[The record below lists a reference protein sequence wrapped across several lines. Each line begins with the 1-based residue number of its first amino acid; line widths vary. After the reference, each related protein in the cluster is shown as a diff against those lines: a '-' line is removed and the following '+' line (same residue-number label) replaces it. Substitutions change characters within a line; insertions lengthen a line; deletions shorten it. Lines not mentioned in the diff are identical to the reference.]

1 MVDRS
6 RPAHIGDPTHLNPYS
21 RVTVERSEG
30 VATADLIGDGQ
41 RALAAGN
48 WPAARTAFEE
58 ALAEDETAEGLDGL
72 GQALWWQNE
81 PGAAIELRQRA
92 YAEFVRRGDSA
103 RAIGIAVFLARE
115 YFMLHGNFAA
125 MTGWLARAQTLL
137 DEEGLCAEA
146 VWLELTRGRLAHDPH
161 VMEQH
166 ARQAIALAREFEERE
181 LELVASSLVGLAF
194 VYALRVNE
202 GMLLLDE
209 AMAAATGGEL
219 ESFWC
224 ISEIYCN
231 TLLACERAG
240 DLERADQWL
249 RVIEEFSRR
258 HGCEPLFPFCHV
270 IHGGILAATGR
281 WAQAE
286 QEFARAI
293 VAFTDG
299 QRAMRVLA
307 LTRLA
312 ELRLRQGRI
321 EDARQLLSGYEEHP
335 LALRATVRLWL
346 LDGQAALA
354 VATLERRLEQI
365 GADSMLAAPLLALLV
380 DAQVAQHE
388 PARAQEAAS
397 SLARLAR
404 QAGQAVLDAESAF
417 ATGRALQAAGA
428 DGIAELAHALER
440 FSALELSYEA
450 ACARLALAE
459 GLAETSAEVAIGEAK
474 LALAAFDRLGAGG
487 DADRAAHLVRRL
499 GGGTRPGP
507 RRDAELT
514 EREEEVLE
522 LLAAGLSNREI
533 AERLFLSIKTVE
545 HHVSRVLAKLGLK
558 TRAEAAAAHLRRR
571 SASGFTS

>member
-1 MVDRS
+1 
-6 RPAHIGDPTHLNPYS
+6 
-21 RVTVERSEG
+21 
-30 VATADLIGDGQ
+30 
-41 RALAAGN
+41 
-48 WPAARTAFEE
+48 
-58 ALAEDETAEGLDGL
+58 
-72 GQALWWQNE
+72 
-81 PGAAIELRQRA
+81 
-92 YAEFVRRGDSA
+92 
-103 RAIGIAVFLARE
+103 
-115 YFMLHGNFAA
+115 MLHGNFAA

-137 DEEGLCAEA
+137 DEEGHCPEA
-146 VWLELTRGRLAHDPH
+146 VWLELTRGRLAHDPA
-161 VMEQH
+161 VMEEH
-166 ARQAIALAREFEERE
+166 ARQAIALAREFGERE
-181 LELVASSLVGLAF
+181 LERVASSLVGLAL
-194 VYALRVNE
+194 VYGLRVTE
-202 GMLLLDE
+202 GMVLLDE

-281 WAQAE
+281 WARAE
-286 QEFARAI
+286 REFTRA
-293 VAFTDG
+293 VEAFDGG

-307 LTRLA
+307 LARLA

-321 EDARQLLSGYEEHP
+321 EEARRLLSGYEEHP

-354 VATLERRLEQI
+354 AATVERRLEQI
-365 GADSMLAAPLLALLV
+365 GVDSLLAAPLLTLLV
-380 DAQVAQHE
+380 DAQLARE
-388 PARAQEAAS
+388 DAARAEEAAS
-397 SLARLAR
+397 SLAELAR
-404 QAGQAVLDAESAF
+404 QAGQRVLDAESAL
-417 ATGRALQAAGA
+417 ASGRARRAAGA
-428 DGIAELAHALER
+428 DGIADLARALEL

-450 ACARLALAE
+450 AGARLELAEALAQTK
-459 GLAETSAEVAIGEAK
+459 GEVALGEAK
-474 LALAAFDRLGAGG
+474 LAFAAFDRLGAAR
-487 DADRAAHLVRRL
+487 DADRAAELIRRL

-522 LLAAGLSNREI
+522 LLAAGLTNREI
-533 AERLFLSIKTVE
+533 AERLFLSPKTVE

-558 TRAEAAAAHLRRR
+558 SRAEAAVAHIRRQGEHEPAARTQLR
-571 SASGFTS
+571 

>member
-1 MVDRS
+1 MVDRD
-6 RPAHIGDPTHLNPYS
+6 RPAHIGDPTHSNPYLG
-21 RVTVERSEG
+21 RSEAM
-30 VATADLIGDGQ
+30 ATADLIGAGQ

-48 WPAARTAFEE
+48 WPAARAAFEE
-58 ALAEDETAEGLDGL
+58 ALADDDAAEALDGL

-92 YAEFVRRGDSA
+92 YADFVRRGDSA

-137 DEEGLCAEA
+137 DEEGHCAEA
-146 VWLELTRGRLAHDPH
+146 VWLELTRGRLAHDPQ

-166 ARQAIALAREFEERE
+166 ARQAIALAREFGERE
-181 LELVASSLVGLAF
+181 LELVGSSLVGLAL
-194 VYALRVNE
+194 VYGLRTSE
-202 GMLLLDE
+202 GMSLLDE

-249 RVIEEFSRR
+249 RVIDEFSRR

-281 WAQAE
+281 WTQAE
-286 QEFARAI
+286 HEFARAI
-293 VAFTDG
+293 DAFDDG

-346 LDGQAALA
+346 LDGQEALA
-354 VATLERRLEQI
+354 AATLERRLEQI
-365 GADSMLAAPLLALLV
+365 GTESLLAAPLLALLV
-380 DAQVAQHE
+380 DAEVARHE
-388 PARAQEAAS
+388 PARAEEAAS
-397 SLARLAR
+397 LLARLAR

-417 ATGRALQAAGA
+417 AGGVARQAAGA
-428 DGIAELAHALER
+428 DGIAELAEALER

-450 ACARLALAE
+450 ARARIELAAALAE
-459 GLAETSAEVAIGEAK
+459 TNAEVALGEAK
-474 LALAAFDRLGAGG
+474 LALAAFDRLGASR
-487 DADRAAHLVRRL
+487 DADRAADLVRRL

-514 EREEEVLE
+514 DREEEVLE
-522 LLAAGLSNREI
+522 LLAAGLSNRDI
-533 AERLFLSIKTVE
+533 AGRLFLSVKTVE
-545 HHVSRVLAKLGLK
+545 HHVSRVLGKLGLK
-558 TRAEAAAAHLRRR
+558 TRAEAAAAHLRRKGEH
-571 SASGFTS
+571 ASERR